1 MSNKTLFKNQAAG
14 NIWPLLCSL
23 LTPVSKSSLE
33 ACFCLARPFRGFYLF
48 VSLFLFGF
56 KALSE
61 GGEWKEVGG
70 EERAAEEGMKKGTGL
85 MWSTR
90 PEICVSNILE

>member
-1 MSNKTLFKNQAAG
+1 MSNKTLFKNQAAD
-14 NIWPLLCSL
+14 NIWPLWCSS

-61 GGEWKEVGG
+61 GGEWKEGGG
-70 EERAAEEGMKKGTGL
+70 EGGRGGHEERKTPYVVCKA
-85 MWSTR
+85 
-90 PEICVSNILE
+90 